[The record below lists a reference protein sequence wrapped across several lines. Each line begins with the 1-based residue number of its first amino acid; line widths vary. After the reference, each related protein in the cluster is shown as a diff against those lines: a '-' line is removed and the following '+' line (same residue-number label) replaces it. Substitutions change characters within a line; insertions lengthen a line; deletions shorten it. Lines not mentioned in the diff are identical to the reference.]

1 MVLMAAKV
9 ALAALI
15 SLGLAIVVVATV
27 HVAGAESASG
37 AAANAALSA
46 ACADGPADAGRCEGA
61 ERRAHL
67 AWNAASWLIGLALVV
82 AVGRRH
88 GTPADGSAN

>member
-1 MVLMAAKV
+1 MAAKL

-15 SLGLAIVVVATV
+15 SLGLALVGVATV
-27 HVAGAESASG
+27 QVAGAESATS
-37 AAANAALSA
+37 AAGAALSA
-46 ACADGPADAGRCEGA
+46 DCAGSLGPEATSRCEGA
-61 ERRAHL
+61 ERGGHL

-82 AVGRRH
+82 AIGRRS